1 MSGLES
7 QVIVLSIL
15 FYYKIIKTKYKV
27 ELAFL
32 HSCRCIVFLDAKPI
46 WNMITNLIEVLD
58 NFSYFMITFPI
69 FKKQK
74 SIY

>member
-46 WNMITNLIEVLD
+46 
-58 NFSYFMITFPI
+58 
-69 FKKQK
+69 
-74 SIY
+74 